1 MFIGWTQH
9 IKDKE
14 EKERFKQSVL
24 ASKHILEHLKTLIE
38 KEEDAIDQ
46 TERDPKA
53 YDNPAWP
60 YKQAYKNGM
69 RHGLSIIKQFIDL
82 DKQQKENKIDR

>member
-1 MFIGWTQH
+1 MYTGWTSH
-9 IKDKE
+9 LDNS
-14 EKERFKQSVL
+14 EKEAFQNRVWRAKPVL
-24 ASKHILEHLKTLIE
+24 ERVVELIDLELKG
-38 KEEDAIDQ
+38 IDD

-69 RHGLSIIKQFIDL
+69 RSGLSIIKTLVDL
-82 DKQQKENKIDR
+82 DKQKKPEKKEE

>member
-1 MFIGWTQH
+1 MYVGWTKH
-9 IKDKE
+9 LVDDKE
-14 EKERFKQSVL
+14 KEAFSNRIWRAKPVL
-24 ASKHILEHLKTLIE
+24 DRVTELIE
-38 KEEDAIDQ
+38 VEQQAIDD

-69 RHGLSIIKQFIDL
+69 RAGLSVIKQFVDL
-82 DKQQKENKIDR
+82 NNQKKPKD

>member
-9 IKDKE
+9 LKDKE

-24 ASKHILEHLKTLIE
+24 SSKQVLDRLKILIE
-38 KEEDAIDQ
+38 SEESAIDQ

-69 RHGLSIIKQFIDL
+69 RHGLSIIKQFVDL
-82 DKQQKENKIDR
+82 NNQKELKIDR

>member
-1 MFIGWTQH
+1 MYTGWTSH
-9 IKDKE
+9 LSSE
-14 EKERFKQSVL
+14 EKEDFQRRIWRAKPVL
-24 ASKHILEHLKTLIE
+24 DRVNDLVDKELKAV
-38 KEEDAIDQ
+38 DD

-69 RHGLSIIKQFIDL
+69 RAGLSIIKQLVDL
-82 DKQQKENKIDR
+82 DKQRKPEKNDR